1 MFVGGLANISSQG
14 VFEDSKLFYHTV
26 WRHCAETDDPECV
39 PQKNEGKTKILLYLL
54 GYLFTDISHNNRIA
68 HYSLLFQHKKAFI
81 TFLPDNAMADIL
93 ALKRVSRIYRH
104 CRFSHFLFLILKS
117 AFER

>member
-1 MFVGGLANISSQG
+1 M
-14 VFEDSKLFYHTV
+14 
-26 WRHCAETDDPECV
+26 V
-39 PQKNEGKTKILLYLL
+39 PRPMIPSVCPRRMKENREQILLYLS

-117 AFER
+117 VFER